1 MRISDWSSDVCSS
14 DLSFAKFL
22 MYRDLDPS
30 TWPDSS
36 QITDRALVRGLLQD
50 GFQSRGSMVPED
62 ANIDPFILPSD
73 MLHILDSDS
82 SQALAIH
89 EVRRGRDLVI
99 QGPPGTGK
107 SRTIANILAA
117 AVAEGKGVIL
127 VVKTKKRRYRK
138 KWDR

>member
-1 MRISDWSSDVCSS
+1 
-14 DLSFAKFL
+14 

-89 EVRRGRDLVI
+89 EVRRGRDMVI

-107 SRTIANILAA
+107 SQTIANIIAA
-117 AVAEGKGVIL
+117 AVA
-127 VVKTKKRRYRK
+127 
-138 KWDR
+138 DRSEEHTSELQLLMRNSYAVFCL

>member
-1 MRISDWSSDVCSS
+1 
-14 DLSFAKFL
+14 

-73 MLHILDSDS
+73 KLHIFDSDS
-82 SQALAIH
+82 RQAPATH
-89 EVRRGRDLVI
+89 EVRRGR
-99 QGPPGTGK
+99 
-107 SRTIANILAA
+107 AA
-117 AVAEGKGVIL
+117 RRR
-127 VVKTKKRRYRK
+127 VVWRQSVSVRVDTRGRRNLIK
-138 KWDR
+138 

>member
-89 EVRRGRDLVI
+89 EVIRGRDMVI
-99 QGPPGTGK
+99 KGPPGPGK
-107 SRTIANILAA
+107 SQPLAHLIAPAGADGERNTLMSRTL
-117 AVAEGKGVIL
+117 KPR
-127 VVKTKKRRYRK
+127 VVVTRRI
-138 KWDR
+138 